1 MNETSCCE
9 VVGRSV
15 RRVDSRDKLT
25 GNARY
30 AGDISL
36 PGMLHAK
43 VLRSDR
49 PHAKILAIRTTAA
62 LAHPGV
68 VAVLTHGDI
77 PGKNVIGRDRPDQT
91 ALCADKVRYVG
102 DAVALVVAETEAAA
116 GDALA
121 LIEVDYEDLPG
132 VFSPEEALRPDAPA
146 VHKGGNLLME
156 RTLLKGDPARG
167 DGRSGSGDSQHLS
180 HPDGRACLYGA

>member
-25 GNARY
+25 GSARY

-49 PHAKILAIRTTAA
+49 PHAKILAIRTAAA

-68 VAVLTHGDI
+68 VAVLTHADI

-91 ALCADKVRYVG
+91 ALCVDKVRYVG
-102 DAVALVVAETEAAA
+102 DAVALVAAETEAAA
-116 GDALA
+116 EEALA

-132 VFSPEEALRPDAPA
+132 VFSPRRRSVPMPP
-146 VHKGGNLLME
+146 
-156 RTLLKGDPARG
+156 RSTRG
-167 DGRSGSGDSQHLS
+167 ETS
-180 HPDGRACLYGA
+180 